1 MRSANRKDNLA
12 QATESRRSPRVV
24 YTQPP
29 VVLAK
34 LLGREGRG
42 WRVRLA
48 GAEHIASCDDSVDP
62 ALLDEAARCGSR
74 VVIETSEDGPTIV
87 GTLTTSRAVR
97 IDGEGAVD
105 VKLKSFR
112 VTVEDEVLLRTEG
125 AFARVSGGQIE
136 LYGQQ
141 ILTRA
146 REIARILAR
155 MIKLN

>member
-1 MRSANRKDNLA
+1 MRSANRKDSLA
-12 QATESRRSPRVV
+12 LATENRRSPRVV

-34 LLGREGRG
+34 LLGREGSG
-42 WRVRLA
+42 WRVWLA
-48 GAEHIASCDDSVDP
+48 GAEHIASCDESVDP
-62 ALLDEAARCGSR
+62 ALLDEATQTGGR
-74 VVIETSEDGPTIV
+74 VVIETSEDTPVIV

-97 IDGEGAVD
+97 INGDGAVD
-105 VKLKSFR
+105 VALKSFR
-112 VTVEDEVLLRTEG
+112 VTVEDEVLLRAEG
-125 AFARVSGGQIE
+125 AFARVSGGEIE

-146 REIARILAR
+146 RELARILAR